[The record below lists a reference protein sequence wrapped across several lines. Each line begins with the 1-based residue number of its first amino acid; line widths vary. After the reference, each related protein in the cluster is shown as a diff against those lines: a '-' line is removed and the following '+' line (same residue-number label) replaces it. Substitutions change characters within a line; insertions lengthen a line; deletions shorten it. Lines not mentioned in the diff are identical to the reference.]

1 MMGDTSNSM
10 EYQYIKLANKLEQ
23 QIQEGEYLA
32 GEKLPSLRKLRA
44 VTGRSMST
52 VYQAYE
58 ELENRGLVEVKEKS
72 GFFVRP
78 LLSDILPLPKQGVS
92 PVKAHKV
99 AINVLSAMMQ
109 RSLTNPDLIPFGEA
123 ILAPSLLPGKQM
135 AAAVRSAASGYQD
148 GSYSGYGAPLGYEQL
163 QKEIRKR
170 SLDLPNGCGDK
181 EIIVTQGCMNG
192 VELCLRS
199 VARPG
204 DTILLESPTFL
215 CYLQLIE
222 DLNMQAM
229 EVPADPATGLHVD
242 TLRTALDEHDVRAA
256 LLIPTFQNP
265 LGFDMDAAT
274 KEELVSLFAERGIPI
289 IEDNIYG
296 NLFFGERKSLPL
308 KHFDKQGM
316 VLYCNSFSKDLMP
329 DLRLGWLLAGKYREK
344 VKRLKFNN
352 SLANSQLMQHALA
365 LFLQSGGYERH
376 LRKLRNSLRKQA
388 ADMSQS
394 IGRHFPTQTRISS
407 PKGGLTLW
415 VELPDSVDGLKLFR
429 LAEKKNISILPGSL
443 CSSTGQYDHCIR
455 LCFGH
460 PWNDCLER
468 GMATLGSLVK
478 SLVKSEKKISS
489 EVGNDEIVVGLNSDP
504 EILKIEDIIRNFA
517 LEKSGLTLRFYQ
529 SVSGNILKLIAGN
542 ELHAGFIFGEC
553 DDDRFV
559 VCHLKTYYLRIV
571 GPIQMAEMIEN
582 GDYED
587 LAKLPWIGNTSECPY
602 RQLMEDIFVERGFRP
617 KLAMTASDEPAILS
631 MIKAGVGLNF
641 MLEEQAG
648 MLAEAGILVVW
659 EHEKFAFPLS
669 FVTLKSSRSDER
681 VQKIKKVIDNVWRQK
696 K

>member
-1 MMGDTSNSM
+1 M
-10 EYQYIKLANKLEQ
+10 EFQYVKLANNLEQ
-23 QIQEGEYLA
+23 QIQNGGYRA
-32 GEKLPSLRKLRA
+32 GEKLPSLRKLKA
-44 VTGRSMST
+44 ATGLSIST

-123 ILAPSLLPGKQM
+123 TLSPVLLPGKQM

-148 GSYSGYGAPLGYEQL
+148 GSHGGYGAPLGYEKL

-170 SLDLPNGCGDK
+170 SLDLPQGCGDK
-181 EIIVTQGCMNG
+181 EIIITQGCMNG
-192 VELCLRS
+192 IELCLRS

-215 CYLQLIE
+215 CYLQIIE
-222 DLNMQAM
+222 DLNMRAM
-229 EVPADPATGLHVD
+229 EIPADPLTGLNID
-242 TLRTALDEHDVRAA
+242 NLRTALDEHDIRAA
-256 LLIPTFQNP
+256 LFIPTFQNP
-265 LGFDMDAAT
+265 LGFDMTSAA
-274 KEELVSLFAERGIPI
+274 KKELVALFADRGVPI

-296 NLFFGERKSLPL
+296 NLYFGEHKSLPL
-308 KHFDKQGM
+308 KHFDRQGM

-329 DLRLGWLLAGKYREK
+329 DLRMGWLLAGKYREK

-352 SLANSQLMQHALA
+352 SLANSQLMQHALT

-388 ADMSQS
+388 ADMIQS
-394 IGRHFPTQTRISS
+394 IGRHFPAETRVSS

-429 LAEKKNISILPGSL
+429 LAEKKNISLLPGTL

-455 LCFGH
+455 LCFGY
-460 PWNDCLER
+460 PWNDRLEK
-468 GMATLGSLVK
+468 GMKTLGVLVK
-478 SLVKSEKKISS
+478 SLVREEKELST
-489 EVGNDEIVVGLNSDP
+489 EVTGDEIVVGLNSDP
-504 EILKIEDIIRNFA
+504 EILKIEDIIRHFA
-517 LEKSGLTLRFYQ
+517 LQNSGATLRFHQ
-529 SVSGNILKLIAGN
+529 SISGNILKLIASN
-542 ELHAGFIFGEC
+542 ELHGGFIFGEC
-553 DDDRFV
+553 DDDRFDV
-559 VCHLKTYYLRIV
+559 RHLKTYYLRIV
-571 GPIQMAEMIEN
+571 GPTQMAGIVKH
-582 GDYED
+582 GSYAD
-587 LAKLPWIGNTSECPY
+587 LAELPWIGNPAECPY
-602 RQLMEDIFVERGFRP
+602 CQLMEDIFIDRGFHP
-617 KLAMTASDEPAILS
+617 KREMMASAESAILS

-641 MLEEQAG
+641 MLEEKARELEEEG
-648 MLAEAGILVVW
+648 SLVVW
-659 EHEKFAFPLS
+659 EQERFAFPLS
-669 FVTLKSSRSDER
+669 FVTLEGLRDDRR
-681 VQKIKKVIDNVWRQK
+681 VKGITGVIDKIW
-696 K
+696 

>member
-1 MMGDTSNSM
+1 MAGGTNKDM
-10 EYQYIKLANKLEQ
+10 EYHYLKLANKLEQ

-44 VTGRSMST
+44 ATGRSLST

-58 ELENRGLVEVKEKS
+58 ELENRGLIEVREKS

-148 GSYSGYGAPLGYEQL
+148 GSYSGYGAALGYEKL

-170 SLDLPNGCGDK
+170 SLDLPHRCSDK
-181 EIIVTQGCMNG
+181 EIIITQGCMNG

-229 EVPADPATGLHVD
+229 EVPADPSTGLHID
-242 TLRTALDEHDVRAA
+242 TLRTALDEHDIRAA

-274 KEELVSLFAERGIPI
+274 KEELVSLFAERGVPI

-296 NLFFGERKSLPL
+296 NLFFGDRKSLPL
-308 KHFDKQGM
+308 KHFDNQGM

-365 LFLQSGGYERH
+365 LFLKSGGYERH

-394 IGRHFPTQTRISS
+394 IGRHFPAETRISS

-415 VELPDSVDGLKLFR
+415 VELPESVDGLQLFR
-429 LAEKKNISILPGSL
+429 LAEKKNISILPGTL

-455 LCFGH
+455 LCYGH
-460 PWNDCLER
+460 PWNDRLEK
-468 GMATLGSLVK
+468 GMATLGGLVK
-478 SLVKSEKKISS
+478 SLVKKEKRVSKESAD
-489 EVGNDEIVVGLNSDP
+489 DEIVVGLNSDP
-504 EILKIEDIIRNFA
+504 EILKIEDIIRHFA
-517 LEKSGLTLRFYQ
+517 LLNSGSKLRFHQ
-529 SVSGNILKLIAGN
+529 SISGNILKLIASN
-542 ELHAGFIFGEC
+542 ELHGGFIFGEC

-559 VCHLKTYYLRIV
+559 VRHLKTYYLRIV
-571 GPIQMAEMIEN
+571 GPTRMADIMKN
-582 GDYED
+582 GDYGD
-587 LAKLPWIGNTSECPY
+587 LAELPWIGNPSECPY
-602 RQLMEDIFVERGFRP
+602 CQLMEDIFIERGFYPRR
-617 KLAMTASDEPAILS
+617 AMTASDEPAILS

-641 MLEEQAG
+641 MLEDQARTLEEEG
-648 MLAEAGILVVW
+648 SLVVW
-659 EHEKFAFPLS
+659 EQERFVFPLS
-669 FVTLKSSRSDER
+669 FVTLGSSQSDER
-681 VQKIKKVIDNVWRQK
+681 VQIIKKVIEKIW
-696 K
+696 